1 MLGWYYNSCTCNS
14 YVCVGAIMK
23 EPFTVTEIIKVDYVK
38 FAFSSFR
45 EIADNLRGALKN
57 GMLKRGKRY
66 EIIIKEI

>member
-1 MLGWYYNSCTCNS
+1 
-14 YVCVGAIMK
+14 MK